1 VDLRAAPRLR
11 EIVFS
16 CVRLRARYDF
26 AIDLRRDARK
36 QPPPRLRVLLW
47 AALHE
52 LVESRAPEHAVVD
65 QAVEATR
72 ALGLAWAAGF
82 VNGVLRSVLREG
94 IERGFPSPDEDA
106 LAHAST
112 WSSHPSWLVERWA
125 EMLGPSEM
133 LELCAANNR
142 RPDPHLRAL
151 PGRREQLLRALAV
164 LEWEAVPVECAPD
177 ALVLR
182 TRVPP
187 QSIFDQVCEPCAMQD
202 AAAQLVA
209 PLLAS
214 ALGPG
219 ARVLDLCA
227 APGGK
232 ATHLAQ
238 LLDER
243 STVIAADARADRLAD
258 LTANLDRL
266 RLHDRIARV
275 VSDGRR
281 PGLLGQAFDGVLVD
295 APCTGTGVLARRHDA
310 RWLRRPED
318 LVELPRL
325 QVALLGRALDL
336 VRPGGVV
343 VYSTCS
349 LEVEENDEVVDTV
362 LGSREDVEEI
372 GVGQD
377 LPESMRRAGRM
388 QTWPHRHGVDGA
400 FAVRLR
406 RRGGAS
412 PTRARGDVS

>member
-1 VDLRAAPRLR
+1 
-11 EIVFS
+11 
-16 CVRLRARYDF
+16 
-26 AIDLRRDARK
+26 
-36 QPPPRLRVLLW
+36 
-47 AALHE
+47 
-52 LVESRAPEHAVVD
+52 
-65 QAVEATR
+65 
-72 ALGLAWAAGF
+72 
-82 VNGVLRSVLREG
+82 
-94 IERGFPSPDEDA
+94 
-106 LAHAST
+106 
-112 WSSHPSWLVERWA
+112 
-125 EMLGPSEM
+125 
-133 LELCAANNR
+133 
-142 RPDPHLRAL
+142 
-151 PGRREQLLRALAV
+151 LLRALAV